1 VIFLDLL
8 SQCLP
13 FLTLLH
19 ILHSARRFWSVA
31 AETYVFQ
38 NLAMLSRRS
47 SSSTTSLLRK
57 RPSFLLKLKGDK
69 SLDKPSLFPSPR
81 VPIEILD
88 TIIEFFIESTASSPD
103 SKFCASYAYIVALT
117 LVSIDFRQLA
127 LRHYFRNLMLLSR
140 RHWAGLFNFLTS
152 EHQRNQLRRWSGD
165 FTWVKCVYAS
175 LSFFKTGIEAHISGH
190 SALPLQFSP
199 TNLNALADYL
209 TCTHYPSISAA
220 KAW

>member
-1 VIFLDLL
+1 
-8 SQCLP
+8 
-13 FLTLLH
+13 
-19 ILHSARRFWSVA
+19 
-31 AETYVFQ
+31 
-38 NLAMLSRRS
+38 MLSRRN

-57 RPSFLLKLKGDK
+57 RSSFLLKLKGNK

-88 TIIEFFIESTASSPD
+88 VIIEFFIESAVSSPD
-103 SKFCASYAYIVALT
+103 SKFCALYTHIVALT
-117 LVSIDFRQLA
+117 LVSTDFRQLA

-140 RHWAGLFNFLTS
+140 RHWAGIFNLLTS
-152 EHQRNQLRRWSGD
+152 EHEKNQLRRWSGD

-175 LSFFKTGIEAHISGH
+175 LSRSKIGIEAHISGH
-190 SALPLQFSP
+190 SSPPLQPSP

-209 TCTHYPSISAA
+209 TYTRYTSISAA